1 MKDKRL
7 VIDHIGVGVRD
18 YEESVAFYSR
28 ALAPLGLELVA
39 ETETDN
45 RAAGFG
51 YTGRLR
57 PLHDHKIRWLFL
69 PRVPRFLR

>member
-28 ALAPLGLELVA
+28 ALGPLGLELVA
-39 ETETDN
+39 ETGTDK

-51 YTGRLR
+51 
-57 PLHDHKIRWLFL
+57 
-69 PRVPRFLR
+69 